1 MVNDSSDSW
10 LMSEKWKA
18 RKIPLYYV
26 LDYHTPIPSYEMG
39 EFIRLCEDFDAR
51 KVNQTLVGRSTVSTV
66 FWGVNISL
74 DETPKFF
81 QSKVLG
87 DSLLDELMLLS
98 ETWEEAAATHQVIV
112 DVLTSELETQYQRD
126 YQRGFYI
133 LSFSMAIAML
143 VFQIVR

>member
-1 MVNDSSDSW
+1 
-10 LMSEKWKA
+10 
-18 RKIPLYYV
+18 
-26 LDYHTPIPSYEMG
+26 MG

-98 ETWEEAAATHQVIV
+98 ETWEEAAATHQAIV
-112 DVLTSELETQYQRD
+112 DVLTSELETH

-133 LSFSMAIAML
+133 LSFSMAIALL